1 MYLCLMFKH
10 YHIGHFLNQ
19 PHNPTQ
25 FEITRFETMEEP
37 DVDDLH
43 RHTFYEILWIEKG
56 STKQFIDYQ
65 AYEIQD
71 NTLFFISQGQL
82 HCFEEWHELEGV
94 CLMFTEDFF
103 LLNQQNKNL
112 LFELSFLDNLYTFPY
127 LKLLPAH
134 IAELKPTLEL
144 LLAEKARSDASEAIL
159 QALLHVFLIKIQ
171 RCINAQTPL
180 AYPATYLRTF
190 KRFKELLDQ
199 HFAENLSAS
208 AYSDKL
214 AITTHH
220 LNLIVKQITGK
231 TATEVIRARSI
242 LEAKRLLTFSAL
254 SVGEIGFRLGFE
266 EKSYFSRIF
275 KQDTGQTPID
285 FKNQMSEKYHTK

>member
-1 MYLCLMFKH
+1 MFKH
-10 YHIGHFLNQ
+10 YNIGHFLNQ

-25 FEITRFETMEEP
+25 FEITRFETMDEP
-37 DVDDLH
+37 DVEDFH

-56 STKQFIDYQ
+56 RTKQFIDYQ
-65 AYEIQD
+65 EYETQD

-82 HCFEEWHELEGV
+82 HCFEEWQGVEGV

-112 LFELSFLDNLYTFPY
+112 LFELSFLDNLYAFPY
-127 LKLLPAH
+127 LKLSPTH
-134 IAELKPTLEL
+134 IHELKPTLEL
-144 LLAEKARSDASEAIL
+144 LLSEKARIDSSEAIL
-159 QALLHVFLIKIQ
+159 QSLLHVFLMKIQ
-171 RCINAQTPL
+171 RCITTQTPL
-180 AYPATYLRTF
+180 TYPATYLRIF
-190 KRFKELLDQ
+190 KHFKALLDQ
-199 HFAENLSAS
+199 YFAENLSAS
-208 AYSDKL
+208 SYADKL

-220 LNLIVKQITGK
+220 LNLVVKQITGK
-231 TATEVIRARSI
+231 TASEVIRARSI

-275 KQDTGQTPID
+275 KQDTGFTPID
-285 FKNQMSEKYHTK
+285 FKNKMSEKYHIK